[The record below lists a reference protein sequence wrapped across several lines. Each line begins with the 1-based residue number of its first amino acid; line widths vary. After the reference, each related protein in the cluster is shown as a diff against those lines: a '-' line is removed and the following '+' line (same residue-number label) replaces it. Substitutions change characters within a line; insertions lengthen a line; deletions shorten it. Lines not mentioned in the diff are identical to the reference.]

1 MLYTDFHVHSDVSGD
16 SQASMW
22 EMAQAEAAAG
32 VGIMCFTNHCDLFR
46 WQDDLPNP
54 RCREISGES
63 AEKLRA
69 MAAAHSLPLEVRLG
83 IELGEGHRDPALAEA
98 LAADGALDFVLG
110 SLHLIPGHG
119 DLYFQHY
126 SSQEQCQRFF
136 DLYLDELLQIAP
148 LDFYDVL
155 AHVGYGRRYMWRDG
169 IDAALTLERF
179 GEKIER
185 LLRTVIDKGK
195 GLEINCSGIRDGC
208 GPFPSEEI
216 LRLYRAL
223 GGETVTVGSDAHR
236 PEDAAK
242 GIREGYAVLRRCG
255 FDYVTVF
262 RRRKPERIKLIQT
275 EENENDRYRL

>member
-1 MLYTDFHVHSDVSGD
+1 MLVDYHVHSDVAED
-16 SQASMW
+16 SSASMR
-22 EMAQAEAAAG
+22 EMAAAEAAAG
-32 VGIMCFTNHCDLFR
+32 VQLLCFTNHCDLLH
-46 WQDDLPNP
+46 WQDGRPNP
-54 RCREISGES
+54 RCRVITDES
-63 AEKLRA
+63 AEKLAALRA
-69 MAAAHSLPLEVRLG
+69 AGDESIELRLG
-83 IELGEGHRDPALAEA
+83 LELAEGHADPALAAA
-98 LAADGALDFVLG
+98 LAADGRLDFVLG
-110 SLHLIPGHG
+110 SLHLLPGYG
-119 DLYFQHY
+119 DLYRQHY
-126 SSQEQCQRFF
+126 TTHAQCERMF
-136 DLYLDELLQIAP
+136 DLYLDELQRVAE

-155 AHVGYGRRYMWRDG
+155 AHLGYARRYMWRDG
-169 IDAALTLERF
+169 VDAAMTLERF
-179 GEKIER
+179 GAKIER

-208 GPFPSEEI
+208 GPFPGEEI

-223 GGETVTVGSDAHR
+223 GGEIVTVGSDAHR

>member
-1 MLYTDFHVHSDVSGD
+1 MILTDYHVHSDVSGD
-16 SQASMW
+16 SDASMW
-22 EMAQAEAAAG
+22 DMVRAEAAAG
-32 VGIMCFTNHCDLFR
+32 VGIVCFTNHCDLFR
-46 WQDDLPNP
+46 WQDGTPFP
-54 RCREISGES
+54 RCREIAGES
-63 AEKLRA
+63 AEKLSELRK
-69 MAAAHSLPLEVRLG
+69 AHALPIEVRLG
-83 IELGEGHRDPALAEA
+83 IELGEGHRDPALAAA
-98 LAADGALDFVLG
+98 LAADARLDFVLG
-110 SLHLIPGHG
+110 SLHIIPGYG
-119 DLYFQHY
+119 DLYVQHY
-126 SSQEQCQRFF
+126 TSQAQCEFFF
-136 DLYLDELLQIAP
+136 DRYLDELLQIAP
-148 LDFYDVL
+148 MDYYDVL
-155 AHVGYGRRYMWRDG
+155 AHLGYGRRYMWRDG
-169 IDAALTLERF
+169 VDAAMTLERF

-185 LLRTVIDKGK
+185 LLRTVIDKGR

-223 GGETVTVGSDAHR
+223 GGEIVTVGSDAHR